1 MKPQQRVRA
10 GVRGFADAV
19 MRPYVDTI
27 TAEIGRANDAD
38 GAAPAPSEL
47 TAGVPSDVFHG
58 MLHELRTIELER
70 SRGSYERVVSVG
82 ASGRWYF
89 DWFEQAVGP
98 VLEHVGVEAFEP
110 EPDDLPSYVTWRPT
124 TADRFDGIES
134 SSVDV
139 VFAGQTSEHLW
150 ADELAG
156 FLNQA
161 RRVLRPDGQ
170 LILDSPNRL
179 VTQWLAW
186 SHGGHSVELSAAEI
200 SELVELAGFRVES
213 VRGVWRCRFDD
224 VVLGLEEGL
233 DNGAQVVR
241 RITDAAARPDDSFV
255 WWLVAR
261 PDGVGDDIKVR
272 DRCRALFAEHWSTR
286 VSRGMWTG
294 PGHSGPDVVPGTPLR
309 LESLPFMLHEGR
321 FRVTITPERGDFDGI
336 VDASMELTL
345 PGNHP
350 VLRLELAD
358 GVHSSRAILWEFD
371 QPELMFALAL
381 SVTVRSSAPLRIA
394 LPLAIEEVQPSAS

>member
-1 MKPQQRVRA
+1 
-10 GVRGFADAV
+10 

-27 TAEIGRANDAD
+27 TAEIQRANHPESGSPAD
-38 GAAPAPSEL
+38 PES

-89 DWFEQAVGP
+89 DWFEGAIGP

-110 EPDDLPSYVTWRPT
+110 EPHDLPSYVTWRPT

-161 RRVLRPDGQ
+161 RRVLRADGR

-186 SHGGHSVELSAAEI
+186 SHGGHSVELSADEI

-213 VRGVWRCRFDD
+213 IRGVWRCRFGD

-233 DNGAQVVR
+233 DDGAQVVR
-241 RITDAAARPDDSFV
+241 RITDAAALPDDSFV
-255 WWLVAR
+255 WWLIAR
-261 PDGVGDDIKVR
+261 PEGVGDETMVR
-272 DRCRALFAEHWSTR
+272 DRCRSLFAEHWSTR
-286 VSRGMWTG
+286 VCRGMWAG
-294 PGHSGPDVVPGTPLR
+294 PGHPGPDVEPGTQLR
-309 LESLPFMLHEGR
+309 LESLPFMLHQGR
-321 FRVTITPERGDFDGI
+321 FRVVLAPERGDLSGI

-345 PGNHP
+345 PGHHP
-350 VLRLELAD
+350 VLRLELGD
-358 GVHSSRAILWEFD
+358 GAHSPSEIRWEFD
-371 QPELMFALAL
+371 QPELMFALTL
-381 SVTVRSSAPLRIA
+381 SITVRSSSPLRIA
-394 LPLAIEEVQPSAS
+394 MPLSIEEVERSAH